1 MLKVVAEFSKLFKE
15 IVEYSINE
23 KYMYNDS
30 DLKGEFTSAV
40 RRTSI
45 SDKVV

>member
-15 IVEYSINE
+15 IVEYSIN

-30 DLKGEFTSAV
+30 DLKDEFTSAV

>member
-15 IVEYSINE
+15 IVEYSINK

-30 DLKGEFTSAV
+30 DLKDEFTSAV